1 MTLERIKEFSKSQ
14 QLLILGS
21 EFKRAEVWQ
30 SKDEEKYKAALDRA
44 SQILD
49 LIAGDEKWREQKA
62 MLEGLGKEMSRFR
75 QKGNQEGIEV
85 LYRAL

>member
-30 SKDEEKYKAALDRA
+30 EKDEEKYKAALDRA
-44 SQILD
+44 LQILD
-49 LIAGDEKWREQKA
+49 LIAQDEKWQEQKA
-62 MLEGLGKEMSRFR
+62 MLEGLGEEIVRFR
-75 QKGNQEGIEV
+75 QKENAKGIEA